1 MNDPAPRFAATP
13 PARTVLTPSKL
24 NAIARG
30 ALEDVLGSVWVEGEI
45 SNFLAHRSGHC
56 YFTLKDANAQ
66 IRCALFKSR
75 RPGFTAP
82 RIDAR
87 DGMQVLLRGR
97 VTLYETRGDYQ
108 LVVEHMEE
116 AGEGALRRAF
126 DVLKARLEAEGLF
139 ASDRKRALP
148 ALPRRIAVLTSPT
161 GAALRDILSVLRRRM
176 PLVEVDLVPVQVQ
189 GDGAAAGIVR
199 ALEALRGQARH
210 DVVLIARGG
219 GSLEDLW
226 AFNDE
231 ALARAIAASPVP
243 VVSAIGHETD
253 FSISDFVA
261 DVRAATPSAA
271 AELLVPDARE
281 LLRMAGTLQSRL
293 ESAML
298 RRLRDR
304 GQSVDRLWLRLQSQ
318 RSDQRLRAMAAR
330 LAQVLPRFATALRSR
345 LVQQRLRLSACGR
358 SLATQPVR
366 QRVARLRDRQ
376 RTLFDR
382 LIASQTRRLEAD
394 RHALRLAGRGLQSAS
409 PLALIGRGY
418 AILSDAASGSVI
430 RSVDNVRPGQA
441 LKARVADGTLDL
453 RVESATKSVPKRS

>member
-1 MNDPAPRFAATP
+1 MNNPSSMDAHVP
-13 PARTVLTPSKL
+13 PARAVLTPSKL

-97 VTLYETRGDYQ
+97 VTLYEARGDYQ

-139 ASDRKRALP
+139 APERKRALP
-148 ALPRRIAVLTSPT
+148 TLPRRIALLTSPT
-161 GAALRDILSVLRRRM
+161 GAALRDILSVLRRRL
-176 PLVEVDLVPVQVQ
+176 PLVQVDLVAVQVQ

-199 ALEALRGQARH
+199 ALEGLRRHDRH

-281 LLRMAGTLQSRL
+281 LLRTLATLRSRL
-293 ESAML
+293 EAALL
-298 RRLRDR
+298 RRLRDH

-330 LAQVLPRFATALRSR
+330 LAQVLPRLGTALRSR
-345 LVQQRLRLSACGR
+345 LVQQRLRLSASGR
-358 SLATQPVR
+358 SLAQHPVR
-366 QRVARLRDRQ
+366 QRTARLRDRQ
-376 RTLFDR
+376 QALYVR
-382 LIASQTRRLEAD
+382 LLAGLTRQMDAD
-394 RHALRLAGRGLQSAS
+394 CHALRLAGRGLHAAS
-409 PLALIGRGY
+409 PLALIARGY
-418 AILSDAASGSVI
+418 AILGDSESGAVI
-430 RSVDNVRPGQA
+430 RSVDDVRPGQA
-441 LKARVADGTLDL
+441 LKARVADGAIDL
-453 RVESATKSVPKRS
+453 RVESAAKSTAMRR